1 MIKTPFYELSNF
13 SRLVR
18 QLDPLVADM
27 MELPREKRTRTVS
40 RELLGKFNILVD
52 DDFEWC
58 IWKEDKD
65 YTMFILRWS

>member
-1 MIKTPFYELSNF
+1 MIKTPYHELNNF
-13 SRLVR
+13 SRLLR
-18 QLDPLVADM
+18 QLDPLIADM
-27 MELPREKRTRTVS
+27 MDLPQEKRTRAVS

-58 IWKEDKD
+58 IWNEDKD